1 MATTR
6 QDFYE
11 TLGVERSAS
20 DEDIKKAFRRLAF
33 QYHPDRNKEKD
44 AEQRFKEINEAYEVL
59 SDPEKRANY
68 DRFGTAE
75 GMGFGQGFEG
85 FQGFGFGDIFDAFFG
100 GTTTRA
106 RQRARAQ
113 AGNDLR
119 YDLELTFE
127 EAVFG
132 VERDLE
138 VKRSEVCEQCRG
150 RGAEHPEDISRCSV
164 CNGTGEVRRTQ
175 QSVFGQFVNVATCST
190 CQGVGERIVTPCG
203 RCKGL
208 GREMRTRNLRVK
220 VPAGVDDG
228 MKIRLSDEGEPGARG
243 GAPGDLY
250 VVLSVQPHGHFERRE
265 THILSNVYLNM
276 AQAAMG
282 DSLTIPTLD
291 GDVSL
296 KIPPGTQSGTVFRL
310 KGKGVPALQ
319 ANGRGDQL
327 VTVRVVVPS
336 KLTKA
341 QERLMRELAT
351 TFDTNGS
358 APHEEEKGLFD
369 KIKDALTG

>member
-6 QDFYE
+6 QDYYE
-11 TLGVERSAS
+11 VLGVERSAS

-33 QYHPDRNKEKD
+33 QYHPDRNKEKN
-44 AEQRFKEINEAYEVL
+44 AEQHFKEINEAYEVL
-59 SDPEKRANY
+59 SDPDKRANY

-75 GMGFGQGFEG
+75 GIGFGQGFEG

-100 GTTTRA
+100 GTATRG

-113 AGNDLR
+113 AGRDLR
-119 YDLELTFE
+119 YDLELAFE

-132 VERDLE
+132 VEKEIE
-138 VKRSEVCEQCRG
+138 VRRSEVCGQCRG
-150 RGAEHPEDISRCSV
+150 RGAEHAEDIARCST
-164 CNGTGEVRRTQ
+164 CNGTGEVRRAQ

-190 CQGVGERIVTPCG
+190 CQGVGERIVTPCS

-208 GREMRTRNLRVK
+208 GREMKTRNLRIK

-228 MKIRLSDEGEPGARG
+228 TKIRLADEGEPGARG
-243 GAPGDLY
+243 GPAGDLY
-250 VVLSVQPHGHFERRE
+250 VVLSVQPHGHFERRD

-282 DSLTIPTLD
+282 DTLPILTLD

-296 KIPPGTQSGTVFRL
+296 KIPAGTQSGTVFRL
-310 KGKGVPALQ
+310 RGKGVPELH
-319 ANGRGDQL
+319 GSRRGDQL

-336 KLTKA
+336 KLTKE
-341 QERLMRELAT
+341 QERLLRELAKS
-351 TFDTNGS
+351 FETNGRI
-358 APHEEEKGLFD
+358 PEEERGLFD
-369 KIKDALTG
+369 KIKDALIG